1 MLSYSDVLY
10 VFSVREPQRIVRY
23 QLVTDC
29 LPCPVLSVL
38 STQRMLCSVIVR
50 WKIEIGC
57 GDTNGDDAIRYAMR
71 WTKIEG
77 DDEDNRQHQRHVHMF
92 LFFVIFIFHV
102 RTFMFPLW
110 RCTAYIRFRIY
121 FIIFSTG
128 EKICLGIIL
137 YTPIDNR
144 IQGKKYRLK
153 HFIRTCTYNHFHLN
167 RFICRALR
175 IV

>member
-1 MLSYSDVLY
+1 MLSYSEVLY

-92 LFFVIFIFHV
+92 LFFVIFFYLSRTYVHVSTLEMYCVHTIPDIF
-102 RTFMFPLW
+102 
-110 RCTAYIRFRIY
+110 Y
-121 FIIFSTG
+121 
-128 EKICLGIIL
+128 
-137 YTPIDNR
+137 
-144 IQGKKYRLK
+144 
-153 HFIRTCTYNHFHLN
+153 HFFNW
-167 RFICRALR
+167 
-175 IV
+175 

>member
-1 MLSYSDVLY
+1 MLSYSEVLY

-71 WTKIEG
+71 C
-77 DDEDNRQHQRHVHMF
+77 DAMDEDRRRRRRQQTTPTTRTHVSIFCNNFYLSRTYVHVSTLGMYYV
-92 LFFVIFIFHV
+92 LYSTYDSGYILSFFQLVKKSV
-102 RTFMFPLW
+102 LGLY
-110 RCTAYIRFRIY
+110 CIR
-121 FIIFSTG
+121 
-128 EKICLGIIL
+128 
-137 YTPIDNR
+137 
-144 IQGKKYRLK
+144 Q
-153 HFIRTCTYNHFHLN
+153 
-167 RFICRALR
+167 
-175 IV
+175 

>member
-1 MLSYSDVLY
+1 MLSYSEVLY

-71 WTKIEG
+71 CDGRRSKATTKTT
-77 DDEDNRQHQRHVHMF
+77 DNTNDTYTCFYF
-92 LFFVIFIFHV
+92 L
-102 RTFMFPLW
+102 
-110 RCTAYIRFRIY
+110 
-121 FIIFSTG
+121 
-128 EKICLGIIL
+128 
-137 YTPIDNR
+137 
-144 IQGKKYRLK
+144 
-153 HFIRTCTYNHFHLN
+153 
-167 RFICRALR
+167 
-175 IV
+175 